1 MQALLALKPNSWKVE
16 REREREKEREREREG
31 GRPKGRKDE
40 RKQERKQER
49 KLTHSDG
56 SLSMYALLNR
66 VKGVS
71 YTYRKDV
78 KQVRCFESMDSACI
92 DVCHSVSVNVS
103 LKY

>member
-1 MQALLALKPNSWKVE
+1 MEGGE
-16 REREREKEREREREG
+16 RERPRDRETERPRDQKDERT
-31 GRPKGRKDE
+31 KGRKG
-40 RKQERKQER
+40 ERKQER
-49 KLTHSDG
+49 KLAHSDG

-78 KQVRCFESMDSACI
+78 KQVRCCENMDSACI

-103 LKY
+103 LRY